1 MERLQPAVGLAVMI
15 GLLYAFSSNRAAVR
29 WRVVVWGLGLQ
40 VLFALFVLRT
50 PFGAA
55 IFEAINNGFVA
66 VIQAAEE
73 GGRFVFGALGGARA
87 VPVGHLEKETFRAD
101 GTLVAQTGYIFAFR
115 VLPSI
120 IFFSALMAIGYHVG
134 LMQLVVRAFA
144 RVMRWSMKTS
154 GAETMSNAANIFVGQ
169 TEAPLMVRPFINR
182 MTRSELMAIMVGGFA
197 NTAGGVLLAYISML
211 RDLVPGIGAHL
222 LTSSILT
229 APASLMM
236 AKLAMPE
243 TDEPLTAGDL
253 KIELPRIDT
262 NVVDAATRGT
272 SEGLTLALNVG
283 AMLIS
288 FIALVAL
295 FDAVLGA
302 VSVHLFRVTTPW
314 SLALLFGKLFWP
326 VAWLLG
332 VPAPD
337 CGAVG
342 QLLGIKTFLNEFV
355 AYGQLAGM
363 KDLQPRSYLIASYAL
378 CGFAN
383 IGSIGIQ
390 LGGIGVL
397 APERR
402 HDLARLGLPAMIIG
416 SCATFSAACVVA
428 MLTSDASLAPR

>member
-1 MERLQPAVGLAVMI
+1 MERIQPAIGLAVMI
-15 GLLYAFSSNRAAVR
+15 GLLYAFSAHRAAIR
-29 WRVVVWGLGLQ
+29 WRIVIWGLALQ
-40 VLFALFVLRT
+40 VLFALLVLRT
-50 PFGAA
+50 PFGER
-55 IFEAINNGFVA
+55 IFGAINSCFVQ
-66 VIQAAEE
+66 VIQAAEA
-73 GGRFVFGALGGARA
+73 GGRFVFGSLGDRDLL
-87 VPVGHLEKETFRAD
+87 PVGEGSGAGFKAD
-101 GTLVAQTGYIFAFR
+101 ARLVARTGYVFAFR

-120 IFFSALMAIGYHVG
+120 IFFSALMAIGYHIG

-144 RVMRWSMKTS
+144 RVMRVSMKTS

-182 MTRSELMAIMVGGFA
+182 MTNSELMAIMVGGFA

-211 RDLVPGIGAHL
+211 QDVVPNIGAHL

-243 TDEPLTAGDL
+243 TAEPQTAGDL
-253 KIELPRIDT
+253 KIDLPRIDT
-262 NVVDAATRGT
+262 NLVDAATRGT

-295 FDAVLGA
+295 VDAGLGMLSRH
-302 VSVHLFRVTTPW
+302 VFHTQTPW
-314 SLALLFGKLFWP
+314 SLALLFGRLFWP

-332 VPAPD
+332 VPAHD
-337 CGAVG
+337 CAAVG
-342 QLLGIKTFLNEFV
+342 QLLGVKTFLNEFV
-355 AYGQLAGM
+355 AYSQLAGM
-363 KDLQPRSYLIASYAL
+363 QGLHPRSYLIASYAL

-390 LGGIGVL
+390 LGGIGAL

-402 HDLARLGLPAMIIG
+402 HDLARLGLPAMVIG

-428 MLTSDASLAPR
+428 ILTDV